1 MDLGWTL
8 RGCTRHSVRVLFLL
22 ALLSGWLTG
31 VPSWAGVVQ
40 QVRVSGDRVVIK
52 FDEPVAQASA
62 FVLAGPDRIA
72 LDVKGAAPG
81 GRVETGGAVAGIRQ
95 GAPENG
101 ARIVFDLARPAIV
114 TKGSFGADGRTLTL
128 QLATV
133 DNTRFTRA
141 AAERRL
147 SFLPPFT
154 YLQPASRHPYS
165 VSMPVPRRVAST
177 ALPRVYG
184 NSDRP
189 LVVID
194 AGHGGHDPGA
204 IAPEGG
210 VREKELTLQVA
221 HAIKDALLA
230 SGRVRVALTREDD
243 RFLMLQE
250 RYGLARKLKADLFI
264 SVHCDSAGNPEATG
278 ATVYTLSEVASDKE
292 AARLAARENKAD
304 VLAGVDLAAQSAD
317 ISSILIDLTQRE
329 TMNMSAN
336 FARLLGREAQP
347 LIPLKA
353 NYHRMASL
361 MVLKA
366 PDVPSVLFETGYI
379 SNAGDAEFLASRD
392 GQRKVAESV
401 RKAVE
406 IHFATRLANRMAAR

>member
-1 MDLGWTL
+1 MHLGWTPY
-8 RGCTRHSVRVLFLL
+8 GPARHIARVLFLL

-40 QVRVSGDRVVIK
+40 EVRVHGDRVVVK
-52 FDEPVAQASA
+52 FDAPVTQASA
-62 FVLAGPDRIA
+62 FLLAGPQRIA
-72 LDVKGAAPG
+72 LDVAGAEPGRVAAPG
-81 GRVETGGAVAGIRQ
+81 GAVANIRQ
-95 GAPENG
+95 GAQDGG

-114 TKGSFGADGRTLTL
+114 SEGRFGRDGRTLTL
-128 QLATV
+128 QLRTV
-133 DNTRFTRA
+133 DDERFALA
-141 AAERRL
+141 AAERRM

-165 VSMPVPRRVAST
+165 VSMTLPKRVPRAP
-177 ALPRVYG
+177 LPRVYG
-184 NSDRP
+184 DSDRP

-204 IAPEGG
+204 LSPDGSL
-210 VREKELTLQVA
+210 REKDVTLQVA
-221 HAIKDALLA
+221 RAIRDALLA

-243 RFLMLQE
+243 RFLVLQE
-250 RYGLARKLKADLFI
+250 RYGLARRLKADLFI
-264 SVHCDSAGNPEATG
+264 SVHCDSAGNPQATG

-304 VLAGVDLAAQSAD
+304 IIAGVDLGVASPD

-347 LIPLKA
+347 LIPIKP

-361 MVLKA
+361 IVLKA
-366 PDVPSVLFETGYI
+366 PDMPSVLFETGYI
-379 SNAGDAEFLASRD
+379 SNLDDAEFLASAE
-392 GQRKVAESV
+392 GQRKVAQSV

-406 IHFATRLANRMAAR
+406 IHFATRMASR

>member
-1 MDLGWTL
+1 M
-8 RGCTRHSVRVLFLL
+8 LFLI

-40 QVRVSGDRVVIK
+40 QVRVSGDRIVVR
-52 FDEPVAQASA
+52 FDEPVARASA
-62 FVLAGPDRIA
+62 FVLSDPRRIA
-72 LDVKGAAPG
+72 LDVQGAAPG
-81 GRVETGGAVAGIRQ
+81 GRVEVGGPIAGIRQ
-95 GAPENG
+95 APRAEDG

-114 TKGSFGADGRTLTL
+114 TEGNFGVDGRTLTL

-133 DNTRFTRA
+133 DDARFARA
-141 AAERRL
+141 AAEHRL
-147 SFLPPFT
+147 SFLPPLT
-154 YLQPASRHPYS
+154 YLQPASLHSYS
-165 VSMPVPRRVAST
+165 VSMPVPRRA
-177 ALPRVYG
+177 APAKLPHVYG
-184 NSDRP
+184 DASRP

-204 IAPEGG
+204 LGPDGSL
-210 VREKELTLQVA
+210 REKDLTLQVA
-221 HAIKDALLA
+221 QAIKDALLA

-243 RFLMLQE
+243 RFLVLQE
-250 RYGLARKLKADLFI
+250 RYGLARRLKADLFI
-264 SVHCDSAGNPEATG
+264 SVHCDSATNPDATG

-304 VLAGVDLAAQSAD
+304 IIAGVDLGEQSAD

-329 TMNMSAN
+329 TMNMSAD
-336 FARLLGREAQP
+336 FARLLGREAEP
-347 LIPLKA
+347 LIPIKS

-366 PDVPSVLFETGYI
+366 PDLPSVLFETGYI
-379 SNAGDAEFLASRD
+379 SNPHDAEFLASEEGR
-392 GQRKVAESV
+392 RKVAESV

-406 IHFATRLANRMAAR
+406 IHFAKRLASR